1 MAKKEKRRYTTTAF
15 PKNTLMDALRIAQSI
30 KENAAG
36 NPYDRLDLA
45 RSLGYSPS
53 SSGFRTLIISS
64 GRFDL
69 TAGGKMADK
78 IALTPLGAR
87 IVSPTSDEG
96 RDRTVKEAVV
106 KGPLYQQFYKK
117 VD

>member
-69 TAGGKMADK
+69 TAGGKKAGK
-78 IALTPLGAR
+78 EGLTPPGGR
-87 IVSPTSDEG
+87 VGSPT
-96 RDRTVKEAVV
+96 RDKERKPA
-106 KGPLYQQFYKK
+106 PQR
-117 VD
+117 